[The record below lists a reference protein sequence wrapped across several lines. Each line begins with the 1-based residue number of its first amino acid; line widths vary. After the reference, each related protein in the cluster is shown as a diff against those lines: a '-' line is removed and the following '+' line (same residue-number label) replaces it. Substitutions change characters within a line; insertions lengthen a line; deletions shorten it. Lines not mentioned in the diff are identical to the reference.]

1 MKRLVRKATNAKQRD
16 RLRAVELAIAG
27 QPTLAIMRMV
37 GRSRG
42 FVQRWCYVYRDRG
55 LEAVAAKSP
64 PGRPTRLPT
73 EQHEAFKRRILT
85 GPTEADGVCTL
96 RGRDCI
102 AILEAEFGVQYS
114 LSGVYELLHRL
125 NLAVLVPRPQHRRN
139 DPEAMRQWAQHAPL
153 FIREVQQKY
162 PDQRIAVW
170 FQDEARIGQ
179 QGTLTRVG
187 AERGSRPRAVRQ
199 TEYKWGYIFGAVD
212 PLTGQS
218 SALIAPTVNTDL
230 MSHHLRMIAQ
240 EAGDDVHVV
249 LVLDGAGWHKA
260 KNLRVPESMTLH
272 FLPPYS
278 PELMPMERVWQWMRQ
293 HDLSNRIFEN
303 EVAIDHACKESW
315 NKLTP
320 ERLKTI
326 TETNWLTHEF

>member
-1 MKRLVRKATNAKQRD
+1 VGP
-16 RLRAVELAIAG
+16 AG
-27 QPTLAIMRMV
+27 
-37 GRSRG
+37 
-42 FVQRWCYVYRDRG
+42 
-55 LEAVAAKSP
+55 
-64 PGRPTRLPT
+64 
-73 EQHEAFKRRILT
+73 
-85 GPTEADGVCTL
+85 
-96 RGRDCI
+96 
-102 AILEAEFGVQYS
+102 
-114 LSGVYELLHRL
+114 
-125 NLAVLVPRPQHRRN
+125 
-139 DPEAMRQWAQHAPL
+139 PL

-179 QGTLTRVG
+179 QGTLTRVW

-240 EAGDDVHVV
+240 QAGDDVHVV

-260 KNLRVPESMTLH
+260 KNLQVPESMTLH

-303 EVAIDHACKESW
+303 EAAIDQACKESW
-315 NKLTP
+315 NRLTP
-320 ERLKTI
+320 ERLITI